1 MKYILSAYSDFHSRR
16 SISSWCLFDWANS
29 SYSTVIITFV
39 IPAYFVNAVAADST
53 IATAQWGVMTGFA
66 ALIIAFSAPVL
77 GAIVDAGYSRKPW
90 LAVLTIFLVIG
101 AALLWFVRPN
111 PEDSELLLW
120 LVGLT
125 LVFSE
130 LGFVFYN
137 GMLPTLAPYKYI
149 GRISGMAW
157 GLGYFGGLTCLT
169 IVLFVFVQAE
179 IAPFGLD
186 KLDAEHIRIS
196 GPFVAVWLSIFSLP
210 IFIWTSDEQ
219 PRNLP
224 SKAIILSGLKA
235 LVNTLVTL
243 PKNSQLSR
251 FLLARMLYTDGIN
264 TLFAFGGLYAAGTFG
279 MSIKEV
285 IIFGLLLNMTAGI
298 GAFAFSRIDDWIGSK
313 FTILFS
319 LFFIITFGVPLLII
333 ESTFWFWILGAGLGI
348 FFGPVQSASRSMM
361 VRISKPEKSSQ
372 MFGLF
377 AFSGKAT
384 AFVGPWL
391 VSFVVLTY
399 GSQRL
404 ALATVLPFLIIGAF
418 LMLSVREPAGA
429 IKDSD

>member
-1 MKYILSAYSDFHSRR
+1 MKEISSDHSKFYSRR
-16 SISSWCLFDWANS
+16 SIFSWCLFDWANS
-29 SYSTVIITFV
+29 SYPTVIITFV
-39 IPAYFVNAVAADST
+39 IPAYFVNAVAADAT

-77 GAIVDAGYSRKPW
+77 GAIVDAGYRRKPW
-90 LAVLTIFLVIG
+90 LAIFTVFLVIG
-101 AALLWFVRPN
+101 SLLLWFIRPD

-120 LVGLT
+120 LVGIT

-137 GMLPTLAPYKYI
+137 GMLPTLAPPRYI

-169 IVLFVFVQAE
+169 IVLFWFVQVD
-179 IAPFGLD
+179 IPPFGLD
-186 KLDAEHIRIS
+186 KVDAEHIRIS
-196 GPFVAVWLSIFSLP
+196 GPFVALWLSVFSLP
-210 IFIWTSDEQ
+210 IFIWTSDEK
-219 PRNLP
+219 PRKLP
-224 SKAIILSGLKA
+224 SKSIIISGLKS
-235 LVNTLVTL
+235 LLNTLLTL
-243 PKNSQLSR
+243 PKNSQLAR

-285 IIFGLLLNMTAGI
+285 IIFGLLLNMTSGI
-298 GAFAFSRIDDWIGSK
+298 GAFAFSRIDDLIGSK
-313 FTILFS
+313 LTILFS
-319 LFFIITFGVPLLII
+319 LFFIIIFGIPLLII
-333 ESTFWFWILGAGLGI
+333 ESSFWFWILGAGLGM

-361 VRISKPEKSSQ
+361 VRISAPEKSSQ
-372 MFGLF
+372 MFGLY

-391 VSFVVLTY
+391 VSFVALTY

-418 LMLSVREPAGA
+418 LMLTV
-429 IKDSD
+429 KDSAGDIKV